1 MYYIQESDKPRKLL
15 YLLNLIRL
23 DDDKIILPIYDEI
36 ISKERANILSTKTKK
51 ILDKTNCNKLVISKK
66 IKEEDTYINNLYS
79 YNYDIVDGRWLFK
92 LLLKDVLEYIIK
104 KVKNL
109 KKEEIPISIVVN
121 DISEV
126 EIYNIKYL
134 IKNYKK
140 INIIT
145 NHIEKFKKLEDEILQ
160 TQGIMINVG
169 NNKRKGMAKSKIILN
184 LDFPSELINKY
195 NISEDAII
203 INFQGNVKIKKKR
216 FNGININ
223 DYEIE
228 IKNSEDIDYSKME
241 KFYAKDIYEANQYR
255 NQPII
260 EIRRKIKR
268 DKVCIKKLIATNS
281 EI

>member
-79 YNYDIVDGRWLFK
+79 YNYDIVDERWLFK
-92 LLLKDVLEYIIK
+92 LLLKDVLEYII